1 MKFLENQKYVQ
12 RTVAQM
18 YQVKTQNIMNEILLN
33 ISKLKNRRKVIYLT
47 NTTDVLRYVYW
58 LVSLS
63 TYVKEWKASIKVLLQ
78 GIQILDMLTWILA
91 SYTKY

>member
-47 NTTDVLRYVYW
+47 NTTDVLRYVY
-58 LVSLS
+58 
-63 TYVKEWKASIKVLLQ
+63 
-78 GIQILDMLTWILA
+78 
-91 SYTKY
+91 